1 VTKWG
6 NSDDYD
12 EIMMNFYIMKMTF
25 PDNGIPI
32 ILSEVGVLT
41 EDKKEEESLR
51 EFLYVVF
58 ALAWEF
64 DGILPILWDT
74 SNKETGDMNFYDR
87 ENNAWYDKKI
97 IYFLSQISKGRFV
110 SMWDHFIDT
119 NIQNFTEDINE
130 DFDVD
135 IDGLTLQKISF
146 NMNFNENFTGTDI
159 EFSTFDING
168 DKFIIS
174 TEILVGKK
182 QYDGT
187 IIYSIDVSH
196 IECYGFVYIKLK
208 KERDNIVFNYFT
220 FEFLD
225 RFALFDYK
233 GYKNE
238 VNYNIYK

>member
-1 VTKWG
+1 
-6 NSDDYD
+6 
-12 EIMMNFYIMKMTF
+12 MTF

-119 NIQNFTEDINE
+119 NMENFTEDINE
-130 DFDVD
+130 DFPAGVQSEQCFPDLMPHFFHKYV
-135 IDGLTLQKISF
+135 
-146 NMNFNENFTGTDI
+146 
-159 EFSTFDING
+159 
-168 DKFIIS
+168 FIVS
-174 TEILVGKK
+174 EI
-182 QYDGT
+182 T
-187 IIYSIDVSH
+187 RI
-196 IECYGFVYIKLK
+196 F
-208 KERDNIVFNYFT
+208 
-220 FEFLD
+220 
-225 RFALFDYK
+225 
-233 GYKNE
+233 
-238 VNYNIYK
+238 